1 MNDAINEKI
10 LMSQT
15 EKLHT
20 QETEDTSYRHVLKY
34 TGIFGSV
41 QGLKM
46 LVSIVRN
53 KLTVYL
59 LGVTALGLISVYSA
73 ISEFVASCTNFG
85 LPLNATREASELF
98 EAKATPLR
106 ISHFACIVRTW
117 ALWTSF
123 LSVLFCA
130 LMSPLL
136 SYGFF
141 EHDWHHWPEV
151 IYLVPIIVSLIVS
164 GAECSL
170 LKGLRQLRRVAKIE
184 TLAAV
189 VTLLL
194 TIPFY
199 YIWQLRGIIVGLVA
213 SSVAVC
219 FIHLYYSV
227 GVVPYRV
234 LPFSRRIYR
243 EGWPMIRRGIPYV
256 LSGIVNSGVAML
268 IPMLILQVSSMN
280 EVGYY
285 RAGYYLMVA
294 YSGLIFVALESDYY
308 PRLSA
313 VNHDILKVNQTV
325 NQQID
330 VSLRL
335 ISPFLILFII
345 CMPWIV
351 PLLYESD
358 FIVILGMTVCA
369 VYYMFFRSIMLP
381 VSYTTLA
388 RGDSVL
394 FLCLEVISGAILP
407 FLIWYFYRRF
417 GLDGAGAAF
426 SISSLA
432 DMAVS
437 YFVCHLRYGLRLSR
451 QTWVNAFF
459 FFCCLSLTVGAWLLT
474 DGWQRYL
481 VAFVSLLL
489 SGSYSFN
496 GLIKRIKG

>member
-1 MNDAINEKI
+1 
-10 LMSQT
+10 MSQSD
-15 EKLHT
+15 KLHT

-46 LVSIVRN
+46 MVSIVRN

-98 EAKATPLR
+98 EDNASQLR
-106 ISHFACIVRTW
+106 ISHFACVVRTW
-117 ALWTSF
+117 AIWTSL
-123 LSVLFCA
+123 LSILFCA
-130 LMSPLL
+130 LLSPLL

-151 IYLVPIIVSLIVS
+151 IYLVPIIVSLIIS

-184 TLAAV
+184 TFAAV
-189 VTLLL
+189 ATLLL

-199 YIWQLRGIIVGLVA
+199 FIFQLRGIIFGLVA
-213 SSVAVC
+213 SSVTVC
-219 FIHLYYSV
+219 IIHLYYSV
-227 GVVPYRV
+227 GVLPYRV
-234 LPFSRRIYR
+234 LPLSSRICR

-256 LSGIVNSGVAML
+256 LAGIVNSGVAML
-268 IPMLILQVSSMN
+268 IPMLILHISSMDN
-280 EVGYY
+280 VGYY

-313 VNHDILKVNQTV
+313 VNHDIKKVNQVV

-358 FIVILGMTVCA
+358 FSVILGMTVCA

-388 RGDSVL
+388 RGDSVI
-394 FLCLEVISGAILP
+394 FLCLEVFSGVIQL
-407 FLIWYFYRRF
+407 LLMWYFYSRY
-417 GLDGAGAAF
+417 GLEGAGVAF
-426 SISSLA
+426 SVSSFA

-437 YFVCHLRYGLRLSR
+437 YLVCSLRYGLRLSR
-451 QTWVNAFF
+451 NTWVYAAFF
-459 FFCCLSLTVGAWLLT
+459 CCCLSLTVAAWLFT
-474 DGWQRYL
+474 DDWRRYAIAL
-481 VAFVSLLL
+481 VSLLL
-489 SGSYSFN
+489 SGSYSYW
-496 GLIKRIKG
+496 GLIRRIRG

>member
-1 MNDAINEKI
+1 
-10 LMSQT
+10 MSQPD
-15 EKLHT
+15 KLHT
-20 QETEDTSYRHVLKY
+20 RETEDTSYRHVLKY

-46 LVSIVRN
+46 MVSIVRN

-73 ISEFVASCTNFG
+73 IAEFVASCTNFG

-98 EAKATPLR
+98 EDNASAGR

-117 ALWTSF
+117 ALWTSV
-123 LSVLFCA
+123 LSVVFCA
-130 LMSPLL
+130 LLSPLL

-141 EHDWHHWPEV
+141 EHDWRHWQEV
-151 IYLVPIIVSLIVS
+151 IYLVPIIVSLIIA

-189 VTLLL
+189 ATLLL

-199 YIWQLRGIIVGLVA
+199 FLFQLSGIILGLA
-213 SSVAVC
+213 SSSVAVC
-219 FIHLYYSV
+219 AIHLYYSV
-227 GVVPYRV
+227 GVVPYKV
-234 LPFSRRIYR
+234 KPLSRRILS

-256 LSGIVNSGVAML
+256 LAGIVNSGVAML
-268 IPMLILQVSSMN
+268 IPMLILHISSMDD
-280 EVGYY
+280 VGYY

-313 VNHDILKVNQTV
+313 VNHDIEKVNRAV

-358 FIVILGMTVCA
+358 FAVILGMTVCA
-369 VYYMFFRSIMLP
+369 VYYMFFRGIMLP

-388 RGDSVL
+388 RGDSVV
-394 FLCLEVISGAILP
+394 FLCLEVVSGVMQPL
-407 FLIWYFYRRF
+407 LMWYFF
-417 GLDGAGAAF
+417 GRYGLEGAGIAF
-426 SISSLA
+426 SVSSFA

-437 YFVCHLRYGLRLSR
+437 CVVCRLRYGVRLSR
-451 QTWVNAFF
+451 QTWTNAAYFG
-459 FFCCLSLTVGAWLLT
+459 CCLTLTVAAWLLA
-474 DGWQRYL
+474 GGCMRYA
-481 VAFVSLLL
+481 VALGALLL
-489 SGSYSFN
+489 SGIYSLG
-496 GLIKRIKG
+496 GLIRRMRA

>member
-243 EGWPMIRRGIPYV
+243 AGWPMIRRGIPYV

-268 IPMLILQVSSMN
+268 IPMLILP
-280 EVGYY
+280 
-285 RAGYYLMVA
+285 AT
-294 YSGLIFVALESDYY
+294 I
-308 PRLSA
+308 
-313 VNHDILKVNQTV
+313 
-325 NQQID
+325 
-330 VSLRL
+330 
-335 ISPFLILFII
+335 
-345 CMPWIV
+345 
-351 PLLYESD
+351 
-358 FIVILGMTVCA
+358 
-369 VYYMFFRSIMLP
+369 
-381 VSYTTLA
+381 
-388 RGDSVL
+388 
-394 FLCLEVISGAILP
+394 
-407 FLIWYFYRRF
+407 
-417 GLDGAGAAF
+417 
-426 SISSLA
+426 
-432 DMAVS
+432 
-437 YFVCHLRYGLRLSR
+437 
-451 QTWVNAFF
+451 
-459 FFCCLSLTVGAWLLT
+459 
-474 DGWQRYL
+474 
-481 VAFVSLLL
+481 
-489 SGSYSFN
+489 
-496 GLIKRIKG
+496 

>member
-1 MNDAINEKI
+1 
-10 LMSQT
+10 MSKA

-20 QETEDTSYRHVLKY
+20 RETEDTSYRHVLKY

-46 LVSIVRN
+46 MVSIVRN

-59 LGVTALGLISVYSA
+59 LGAPALGLISVYNT

-98 EAKATPLR
+98 EDNASPMR

-117 ALWTSF
+117 ALWTSL

-130 LMSPLL
+130 VLSPLL

-151 IYLVPIIVSLIVS
+151 IYLVPIIVSLIIS

-184 TLAAV
+184 TLAAIA
-189 VTLLL
+189 TLLL

-199 YIWQLRGIIVGLVA
+199 LMFQMRGIILGLVA

-219 FIHLYYSV
+219 AIHLYYSV
-227 GVVPYRV
+227 GVVTYRV
-234 LPFSRRIYR
+234 MPLSRRIYR

-256 LSGIVNSGVAML
+256 LAGIVNSGVAML
-268 IPMLILQVSSMN
+268 IPMLILHISSMAD
-280 EVGYY
+280 VGYY
-285 RAGYYLMVA
+285 RAGYYLIVA

-313 VNHDILKVNQTV
+313 VNHDIKKVNQAV

-330 VSLRL
+330 VTLRL

-351 PLLYESD
+351 PVLYESD
-358 FIVILGMTVCA
+358 FSVILGMTICA

-394 FLCLEVISGAILP
+394 FLCLEVVSGIMQL
-407 FLIWYFYRRF
+407 LLMWHFYSRY
-417 GLDGAGAAF
+417 GLEGAGVAF
-426 SISSLA
+426 SVSSFA

-437 YFVCHLRYGLRLSR
+437 YLTCRLRYGLRLSR
-451 QTWVNAFF
+451 KTWINAAYFC
-459 FFCCLSLTVGAWLLT
+459 CCLSLTVAAWMLT
-474 DGWQRYL
+474 GIWTRYAVAL
-481 VAFVSLLL
+481 VALLL
-489 SGSYSFN
+489 SGSYALG
-496 GLIKRIKG
+496 GLIRRIRT